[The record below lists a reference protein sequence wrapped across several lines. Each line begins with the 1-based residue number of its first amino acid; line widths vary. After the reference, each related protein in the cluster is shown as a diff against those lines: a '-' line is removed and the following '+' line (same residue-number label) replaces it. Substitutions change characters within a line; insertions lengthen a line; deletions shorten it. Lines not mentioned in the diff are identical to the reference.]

1 MNLNKNTVEELKT
14 LLGKK
19 VVISATDRIINQYKV
34 IPNNSYTIIEV
45 TAENNL
51 CLQPSDN
58 NSGDIELPISVNGFL
73 WGIKN
78 VFND

>member
-1 MNLNKNTVEELKT
+1 MNFNNNTVEELQT
-14 LLGKK
+14 LIGKK
-19 VVISATDRIINQYKV
+19 VGLSATDRIINQYKV
-34 IPNNSYTIIEV
+34 IPNNSYTILEV
-45 TAENNL
+45 TAENKL

-58 NSGDIELPISVNGFL
+58 NSGAIELPISVNGFL